1 MVGQYYAMWV
11 NVEHGFMQWP
21 LGYSIDG
28 ESLHELVQR
37 LLMLRSFLCLVVM
50 VGESSCEGYLPVLDS
65 WRAAQLSSAL
75 DVTTGHMV
83 VAFYEIIPE
92 SWLQQIWRMSQ

>member
-1 MVGQYYAMWV
+1 MWV
-11 NVEHGFMQWP
+11 NVEHGFMQRP

-28 ESLHELVQR
+28 ESLNELVQR

-50 VGESSCEGYLPVLDS
+50 VGKPSCDGYLPVLL
-65 WRAAQLSSAL
+65 RSAL
-75 DVTTGHMV
+75 DVNTGHMV
-83 VAFYEIIPE
+83 VAFYELIPE